1 MKRFAYSVTA
11 IFLLLTGLFFTLWSL
26 GKKTMLFPAV
36 VCATVLYHAG
46 MRLLVGLV
54 TGHGFRP
61 DSPWFLEKPFE
72 KTLYKKLGVK
82 KWKAKMPT
90 YSPQTYALG
99 SLPPE
104 TIAKTMCRN
113 EVVHE
118 LCAVFSLLP
127 ILLAVSFG
135 AWWFFVPT
143 SVFGFFADL
152 AFAAIQRYNR
162 PRILR
167 LVRRRQRKGS

>member
-11 IFLLLTGLFFTLWSL
+11 IFLLLTGLFFTLWKL
-26 GKKTMLFPAV
+26 GKETMLFPAV

-46 MRLLVGLV
+46 MRLFVGLV

-61 DSPWFLEKPFE
+61 ASPWFLEKPFE
-72 KTLYKKLGVK
+72 KTLYRKLRVK

-127 ILLAVSFG
+127 ILLGFSFG

-167 LVRRRQRKGS
+167 LVRRRQGKGS

>member
-11 IFLLLTGLFFTLWSL
+11 IFLFLTGLFFTLWSL
-26 GKKTMLFPAV
+26 GKKSMLFPAV

-46 MRLLVGLV
+46 MRLFVGLV

-61 DSPWFLEKPFE
+61 NSPWFLERSFE
-72 KTLYKKLGVK
+72 KALYKKLGVK

-99 SLPPE
+99 SLSPE

-113 EVVHE
+113 EVIHE

-127 ILLAVSFG
+127 ILLGFSFG
-135 AWWFFVPT
+135 AWWFFIST

-152 AFAAIQRYNR
+152 AFAVIQRYNR

-167 LVRRRQRKGS
+167 LLRRRQANK

>member
-11 IFLLLTGLFFTLWSL
+11 IFLLLTGLLFTLWSL
-26 GKKTMLFPAV
+26 GKKSMLFPAV
-36 VCATVLYHAG
+36 ICSTVLYHAG

-72 KTLYKKLGVK
+72 KALYRKLRVK

-167 LVRRRQRKGS
+167 LVRRQQKHK

>member
-11 IFLLLTGLFFTLWSL
+11 IFLLLTGLFFTLWKL
-26 GKKTMLFPAV
+26 GKETLFFPAV

-72 KTLYKKLGVK
+72 KALYRKLRVK

-127 ILLAVSFG
+127 ILLGFSFG

-152 AFAAIQRYNR
+152 AFAAMQRYNR

-167 LVRRRQRKGS
+167 LVRRRQGKRS

>member
-11 IFLLLTGLFFTLWSL
+11 IFLLLTGLFFTLWRL
-26 GKKTMLFPAV
+26 VEETMLFPAV

-46 MRLLVGLV
+46 MRLFVGLV

-61 DSPWFLEKPFE
+61 DSPWFSEKPFE
-72 KTLYKKLGVK
+72 KALYRKLRVK

-90 YSPQTYALG
+90 YSPQTYAVA

-127 ILLAVSFG
+127 ILLGFSFG

-167 LVRRRQRKGS
+167 LVRRRQGKGS

>member
-11 IFLLLTGLFFTLWSL
+11 IFLLLTGLFFTLWRL
-26 GKKTMLFPAV
+26 GEATMLFPAV

-127 ILLAVSFG
+127 ILLGFSFG

-167 LVRRRQRKGS
+167 LVRRRQGKGS

>member
-11 IFLLLTGLFFTLWSL
+11 IFLFLTGLFFTLWSL
-26 GKKTMLFPAV
+26 GKKSMLFPAV

-46 MRLLVGLV
+46 MRLFIGLV

-61 DSPWFLEKPFE
+61 NSPWFLERSFE

-90 YSPQTYALG
+90 YSPQTYAVG
-99 SLPPE
+99 SLSPK

-113 EVVHE
+113 EVIHE

-127 ILLAVSFG
+127 ILLGFSFG
-135 AWWFFVPT
+135 AWWFFIST

-152 AFAAIQRYNR
+152 AFAVIQRYNR

-167 LVRRRQRKGS
+167 LIRKRRKH

>member
-11 IFLLLTGLFFTLWSL
+11 IFLLLTGLLFTLWSL
-26 GKKTMLFPAV
+26 GKKSMLFPAV
-36 VCATVLYHAG
+36 VCSTVLYHAG

-72 KTLYKKLGVK
+72 KALYRKLRVK

-127 ILLAVSFG
+127 ILLGFSFG
-135 AWWFFVPT
+135 AWWLFVPT

-167 LVRRRQRKGS
+167 LVRRRQGKGS

>member
-11 IFLLLTGLFFTLWSL
+11 IFLLLTGLFFTLWKL
-26 GKKTMLFPAV
+26 GKETMLFPAV

-127 ILLAVSFG
+127 ILLGFSFG

-167 LVRRRQRKGS
+167 LVRRRQGKGS

>member
-11 IFLLLTGLFFTLWSL
+11 IFLLLTGLFFTLWRL
-26 GKKTMLFPAV
+26 GEETMLFPAV
-36 VCATVLYHAG
+36 VCAPVLYHAG
-46 MRLLVGLV
+46 MRLFVGLV

-61 DSPWFLEKPFE
+61 ASPWFLEKPFE
-72 KTLYKKLGVK
+72 KALYRKLRVK

-90 YSPQTYALG
+90 YSPQTYVLG

-127 ILLAVSFG
+127 ILLGFSFG

-152 AFAAIQRYNR
+152 AFAAMQRYNR

-167 LVRRRQRKGS
+167 LVRRRQGNK

>member
-11 IFLLLTGLFFTLWSL
+11 IFVFFTWLFFTLWSL
-26 GKKTMLFPAV
+26 GKTSMLFPAV
-36 VCATVLYHAG
+36 VCATVLYHVG
-46 MRLLVGLV
+46 MRLFVGLG

-61 DSPWFLEKPFE
+61 DSAWFSEKPFE
-72 KTLYKKLGVK
+72 KALYRKLRVK

-118 LCAVFSLLP
+118 LCAVFSL
-127 ILLAVSFG
+127 
-135 AWWFFVPT
+135 
-143 SVFGFFADL
+143 
-152 AFAAIQRYNR
+152 
-162 PRILR
+162 
-167 LVRRRQRKGS
+167 

>member
-1 MKRFAYSVTA
+1 
-11 IFLLLTGLFFTLWSL
+11 
-26 GKKTMLFPAV
+26 MLFPAV

-46 MRLLVGLV
+46 MRLFVGLV

-61 DSPWFLEKPFE
+61 DSPWFSEKPFE

-127 ILLAVSFG
+127 ILLGFSFG
-135 AWWFFVPT
+135 AWWFFVST

-152 AFAAIQRYNR
+152 AFAAMQRYNR

-167 LVRRRQRKGS
+167 LVRRRQGKGS